1 MTELYERLREAC
13 AGASDDAM
21 ICFRSRLAPD
31 QQGAKVAPPT
41 YPDGSVI
48 YVDTADGKKE
58 VRTRYLLEDRLLD
71 GAPRG
76 TVLLD
81 SVQSQA
87 NRAEEALQRLISAGR
102 LPYPQFEVV
111 AAVDADRTV
120 RIPSLRLPHRYAD
133 AYLRDSSL
141 DGTPLDKT
149 PVGKALQLSTPE
161 DATALYERS
170 PESLI
175 FGAWNSQ
182 RKGRQ
187 AKFPRVYRSEVIGL
201 DPVVGIRR
209 AGRMD
214 PENLSGAA
222 KPLPDGEWEYAV
234 PDGAKVKGEKL
245 SERGLGNVAPG
256 EAPGGVTISSAV
268 RSATLSFAGL
278 RRLGFG
284 TAGQEAAASARVAL
298 AALALLAD
306 RAAFTEP
313 SLWLRSGCDL
323 VLAQDHV
330 AFLRRGGEEDVVD
343 VDTEAALNLFTEAR
357 DAAERNGIAMATDR
371 VELRPNEKSL
381 GEAIRYA
388 YLRASAEET
397 E

>member
-1 MTELYERLREAC
+1 MNELYERLRAAC

-21 ICFRSRLAPD
+21 VVVRSRFKPD
-31 QQGAKVAPPT
+31 EEGAKVAPPT
-41 YPDGSVI
+41 YPEGTVVT
-48 YVDTADGKKE
+48 VDTANGPRDA
-58 VRTRYLLEDRLLD
+58 RTPYILEDRLLD
-71 GAPRG
+71 EAPRR

-87 NRAEEALQRLISAGR
+87 NRAEEALHHLVSSGR

-133 AYLRDSSL
+133 AYLRDSLL
-141 DGTPLDKT
+141 DGTPLDRT
-149 PVGKALQLSTPE
+149 AVGRALQLSTPE
-161 DATALYERS
+161 DATALYRRS
-170 PESLI
+170 PESLV

-187 AKFPRVYRSEVIGL
+187 AKFPRVYRSEVVGL
-201 DPVVGIRR
+201 DPVMGSRR

-214 PENLSGAA
+214 PENLTGAA
-222 KPLPDGEWEYAV
+222 RQLPDGDWEYAV
-234 PDGAKVKGEKL
+234 PDGSKAKGEKL
-245 SERGLGNVAPG
+245 SERGLGNIAPG

-268 RSATLSFAGL
+268 RFATLSFAGL
-278 RRLGFG
+278 RRIGFG
-284 TAGQEAAASARVAL
+284 ATGEDAAASARAAL

-306 RAAFTEP
+306 RAAFTQP

-323 VLAQDHV
+323 VLAEEQV
-330 AFLRRGGEEDVVD
+330 AFLQRGGGQEAVEVD
-343 VDTEAALNLFTEAR
+343 AEAALDLFTEAR
-357 DAAERNGIAMATDR
+357 DNAEDHGITMDSDR
-371 VELRPNEKSL
+371 IELVPKDKSL

-388 YLRASAEET
+388 YLRATPEET
-397 E
+397 G